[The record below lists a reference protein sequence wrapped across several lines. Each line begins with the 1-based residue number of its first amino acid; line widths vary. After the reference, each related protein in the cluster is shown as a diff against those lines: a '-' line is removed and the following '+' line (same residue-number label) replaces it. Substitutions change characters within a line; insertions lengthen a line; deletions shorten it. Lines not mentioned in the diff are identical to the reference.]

1 MQLSAGEA
9 ILSLRETEASE
20 EDENGEQPGK
30 YPKPREETA
39 ATLGHAQMANC
50 SWEGQHQLLG
60 PKANSPAPHQALAR
74 LPSEVPEPIVRPG
87 TSHPTQQ
94 AGGCRESDPPE
105 D

>member
-39 ATLGHAQMANC
+39 AALGHAQTANC
-50 SWEGQHQLLG
+50 SW
-60 PKANSPAPHQALAR
+60 
-74 LPSEVPEPIVRPG
+74 
-87 TSHPTQQ
+87 
-94 AGGCRESDPPE
+94 
-105 D
+105 